1 MTTTA
6 EAIGFSADQVAVIIT
21 CDELGFSY
29 STNVAIYDALRA
41 GRATSASV
49 MIPAPWARA
58 AASSFTGEDVGIHLT
73 LNSELDQYRWGP
85 ITHSPSLVDGDGAFP
100 RTIDDVWEHADTDE
114 VHREWRA
121 QIARAEL
128 WGFSICHL
136 NTHLAGVELKPEFFD
151 VFLDLADEHRL
162 AVRLPGPAEERR
174 IGFPFRALAEE
185 RGVLAPDRVMLLSAL
200 GTDEESL
207 RAGLGTL
214 EPGVTELRIH
224 PALDSAELWA
234 ATPDWASRVAEVA
247 LLETASRLLR
257 ELGNSAPRQIG
268 YQMLTDAMRQAN

>member
-1 MTTTA
+1 M
-6 EAIGFSADQVAVIIT
+6 
-21 CDELGFSY
+21 
-29 STNVAIYDALRA
+29 
-41 GRATSASV
+41 
-49 MIPAPWARA
+49 
-58 AASSFTGEDVGIHLT
+58 GEDVGIHLT